1 MRNVDE
7 HVSLCKKKNSLDFKH
22 YEKAYLMIF
31 GSHSNVNQ
39 SYQIRNTLNVNGGDQ
54 TNDNQIMRSYDS
66 NSLLIKSCNEKIG
79 TYDKANK
86 ILDSVLD
93 LMKNDESFLTD
104 GIDILKV

>member
-39 SYQIRNTLNVNGGDQ
+39 SYKICNTLNVGDQ
-54 TNDNQIMRSYDS
+54 TNDKQIMRSYDT
-66 NSLLIKSCNEKIG
+66 NSLLIKSLNEKIG

-93 LMKNDESFLTD
+93 LMKNDESFLND